1 MTNTAL
7 TPQALSPIVAAQDLT
22 EAELVKGIKTAL
34 SQMASSFRQSVKS
47 AIEAGEMLREAK
59 MRRRGDFGSWLE
71 DNFKLSRATAT
82 RYMKLAEHRQDIER
96 ELLTMSNYTLA
107 DAYKLIGVS
116 KPNSNPTS
124 NDSANSYDDDGDAAG
139 AVITS
144 LSAVMTSEEKLLKA
158 LKALKAADER
168 KAKEAASNVVRRLA
182 DADLIA
188 QS

>member
-59 MRRRGDFGSWLE
+59 ARRRGDFGSWLE

-116 KPNSNPTS
+116 KPNPTS
-124 NDSANSYDDDGDAAG
+124 NDSANNDDGDGDGAS

-158 LKALKAADER
+158 LKALKAADEG
-168 KAKEAASNVVRRLA
+168 KAKEAASKVVQRLA

-188 QS
+188 AS

>member
-7 TPQALSPIVAAQDLT
+7 TPQALSPIVATQDLT

-59 MRRRGDFGSWLE
+59 ARRRGDFGSWLE

-107 DAYKLIGVS
+107 DAYKLIGLS
-116 KPNSNPTS
+116 KPNPTS
-124 NDSANSYDDDGDAAG
+124 NDSGDDDDGDG
-139 AVITS
+139 ASAIMTS

-158 LKALKAADER
+158 LKALKAADEG
-168 KAKEAASNVVRRLA
+168 KAKEAASKVVQRLA

-188 QS
+188 LS